1 MKKMKI
7 DNKGMM
13 TIEACV
19 ILPLSLFITFLLF
32 WTGMLLYNRAAVNY
46 AVSTAVV
53 QGSRMAEC
61 SNDEIC
67 DHVQKKIAEL
77 LENKL
82 VLMEMP
88 QPEVTVE
95 YGKISASLQ
104 GALHAPVLAGVG
116 GNWPVEAQYSADRMR
131 SSQIVR
137 TIRRVDR
144 LAENHRGQNAGET
157 GPETQPQTQSQTQSH
172 TQSNSEGESG
182 E

>member
-1 MKKMKI
+1 MRKEKI
-7 DNKGMM
+7 GNKGMM

-19 ILPLSLFITFLLF
+19 IIPLSLFITFLLL

-46 AVSTAVV
+46 AVSTAVI

-61 SNDEIC
+61 SNDEIS
-67 DHVQKKIAEL
+67 DYVQKKITEL

-88 QPEVTVE
+88 QMQVTVE
-95 YGKISASLQ
+95 YGQISASLQ
-104 GALHAPVLAGVG
+104 GYLDAPVLAGFSGDWTVK
-116 GNWPVEAQYSADRMR
+116 AQRSAERMR

-144 LAENHRGQNAGET
+144 LAEKHQVQNEEEERTET
-157 GPETQPQTQSQTQSH
+157 HPQPEGGT
-172 TQSNSEGESG
+172 EE
-182 E
+182 